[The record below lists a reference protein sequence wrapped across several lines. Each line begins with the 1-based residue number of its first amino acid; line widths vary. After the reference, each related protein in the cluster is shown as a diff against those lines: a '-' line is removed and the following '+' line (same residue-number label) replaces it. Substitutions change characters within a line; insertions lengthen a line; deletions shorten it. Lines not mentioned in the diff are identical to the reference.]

1 MEGCIDGSLAIDWI
15 WWIERLEELD
25 RDRELYN
32 IHLVEKYMMNSCCCV
47 SFLCVLIIF
56 VFGFNLYLFSHLFV
70 WYDRCVSIEL
80 VDMIK

>member
-25 RDRELYN
+25 RELYN

-47 SFLCVLIIF
+47 SFFMCFNYFCVWVYIYLLICLCGLI
-56 VFGFNLYLFSHLFV
+56 VVCRLSG
-70 WYDRCVSIEL
+70 YD
-80 VDMIK
+80 